1 MAAPAEEKKEAGDS
15 KPSVFFILGGPGAG
29 KGTQCANLVNEFGLV
44 HLSAGDL
51 LRAERNSGSSD
62 AELINNYI
70 KEGKIVPVE
79 ITVGLIKKA
88 MERHM
93 GLGND
98 QFLIDGFPRNADN
111 LEGWNKIMSD
121 FAEVPFLLLLECT
134 EDEMTK
140 RILKRAE
147 TAEVARKDDNLE
159 TLKKRFKVFVEQT
172 MPVVDQFKEM
182 GKCKVVESIGD
193 VESIYANIRRHF
205 IQSLVQPK
213 VVFVLGG
220 PGAGKGTQCTTLV
233 QDDEFKE
240 AFAHL
245 SAGDLLRAER
255 NSGSEDADLINNYI
269 KEGKIVPVEITVG
282 LIKNAMNKLMAEEGK
297 YVFIID
303 GFPRNQDN
311 LEGWNKVM
319 GTDCD
324 VEFLLFLDCT
334 EDEMTKRILDR
345 AAKSEV
351 KRKDDNEETLK
362 KRFKVYM
369 ESTMPIV
376 EIFEGQQKLAKVSS
390 MGSVEDIYG
399 NVRKH
404 FVPFVQKPNVVFV
417 LGGPGAGKG
426 TQCANL
432 VRDFGV
438 VHLSAGDLLRAE
450 RNSGSSDAELIN
462 NYIKEGKIV
471 PVEIT
476 VGLLKRAMMKEMAE
490 NAKFT
495 FIIDGFPRNY
505 DNLSGWNKI
514 CGGTFATVPFLLH
527 FECSEEEMTKRIMD
541 RAEKSEVKRKDDNL
555 ETIKKR
561 FAVYNE
567 QTMPVVQVFRDEKKC
582 VDLDAMDTIDNV
594 YEKVKA
600 VFTERLGL

>member
-1 MAAPAEEKKEAGDS
+1 
-15 KPSVFFILGGPGAG
+15 
-29 KGTQCANLVNEFGLV
+29 
-44 HLSAGDL
+44 
-51 LRAERNSGSSD
+51 
-62 AELINNYI
+62 
-70 KEGKIVPVE
+70 
-79 ITVGLIKKA
+79 
-88 MERHM
+88 
-93 GLGND
+93 
-98 QFLIDGFPRNADN
+98 
-111 LEGWNKIMSD
+111 
-121 FAEVPFLLLLECT
+121 
-134 EDEMTK
+134 MTK

-182 GKCKVVESIGD
+182 GKCKVVESIGS
-193 VESIYANIRRHF
+193 VESIYANIRKHF
-205 IQSLVQPK
+205 IQALVKPK
-213 VVFVLGG
+213 GVFVLGG

-233 QDDEFKE
+233 QDDEFKA

-255 NSGSEDADLINNYI
+255 NSGSEDAELINNYI

-324 VEFLLFLDCT
+324 VKFLLFLDCT

-426 TQCANL
+426 TQCVNL

-450 RNSGSSDAELIN
+450 RNSGSKDAELIN
-462 NYIKEGKIV
+462 NYIKEGQIV
-471 PVEIT
+471 PVKIT
-476 VGLLKRAMMKEMAE
+476 VGLIKKAMK
-490 NAKFT
+490 KYVSYGQSDFV
-495 FIIDGFPRNY
+495 IDGFPRNK
-505 DNLSGWNKI
+505 DNLDGSNALI
-514 CGGTFATVPFLLH
+514 SEYAEVPFLLLL
-527 FECSEEEMTKRIMD
+527 ECTEEEMTNRIMK
-541 RAEKSEVKRKDDNL
+541 RAESSAIKRKDDNL
-555 ETIKKR
+555 ETLKKR
-561 FAVYNE
+561 FKVFKE
-567 QTMPVVQVFRDEKKC
+567 STMPIVAAFEKQEKC
-582 VDLDAMDTIDNV
+582 I
-594 YEKVKA
+594 KV
-600 VFTERLGL
+600 ESM

>member
-1 MAAPAEEKKEAGDS
+1 
-15 KPSVFFILGGPGAG
+15 
-29 KGTQCANLVNEFGLV
+29 
-44 HLSAGDL
+44 
-51 LRAERNSGSSD
+51 
-62 AELINNYI
+62 
-70 KEGKIVPVE
+70 
-79 ITVGLIKKA
+79 
-88 MERHM
+88 
-93 GLGND
+93 
-98 QFLIDGFPRNADN
+98 
-111 LEGWNKIMSD
+111 
-121 FAEVPFLLLLECT
+121 
-134 EDEMTK
+134 MTK

-182 GKCKVVESIGD
+182 GKCKVVESIGS
-193 VESIYANIRRHF
+193 VESIYANIRKHF
-205 IQSLVQPK
+205 IQALVKPK

-233 QDDEFKE
+233 EDDEFKA

-255 NSGSEDADLINNYI
+255 NSGSEDAELINNYI

-351 KRKDDNEETLK
+351 KRKDDN
-362 KRFKVYM
+362 
-369 ESTMPIV
+369 
-376 EIFEGQQKLAKVSS
+376 A
-390 MGSVEDIYG
+390 
-399 NVRKH
+399 
-404 FVPFVQKPNVVFV
+404 
-417 LGGPGAGKG
+417 
-426 TQCANL
+426 
-432 VRDFGV
+432 
-438 VHLSAGDLLRAE
+438 
-450 RNSGSSDAELIN
+450 
-462 NYIKEGKIV
+462 
-471 PVEIT
+471 
-476 VGLLKRAMMKEMAE
+476 
-490 NAKFT
+490 
-495 FIIDGFPRNY
+495 
-505 DNLSGWNKI
+505 
-514 CGGTFATVPFLLH
+514 
-527 FECSEEEMTKRIMD
+527 
-541 RAEKSEVKRKDDNL
+541 

-561 FAVYNE
+561 FKVYNE
-567 QTMPVVQVFRDEKKC
+567 QTMPVVEVFRSETKC

>member
-1 MAAPAEEKKEAGDS
+1 M
-15 KPSVFFILGGPGAG
+15 
-29 KGTQCANLVNEFGLV
+29 TQ
-44 HLSAGDL
+44 
-51 LRAERNSGSSD
+51 
-62 AELINNYI
+62 
-70 KEGKIVPVE
+70 
-79 ITVGLIKKA
+79 
-88 MERHM
+88 
-93 GLGND
+93 
-98 QFLIDGFPRNADN
+98 
-111 LEGWNKIMSD
+111 
-121 FAEVPFLLLLECT
+121 
-134 EDEMTK
+134 

-159 TLKKRFKVFVEQT
+159 TLKKRFKVFQEQT
-172 MPVVDQFKEM
+172 MPVVDQFKKME
-182 GKCKVVESIGD
+182 KCRVVESIGT
-193 VESIYANIRRHF
+193 VESIYANIRKQF
-205 IQSLVQPK
+205 IPSLMKPK

-233 QDDEFKE
+233 EDEQFKSS
-240 AFAHL
+240 FAHL

-255 NSGSEDADLINNYI
+255 NSGSEDAELINNYI

-376 EIFEGQQKLAKVSS
+376 NIFEGQQKLTKVSS
-390 MGSVEDIYG
+390 MGSVDDIYG
-399 NVRKH
+399 NVRRH

-450 RNSGSSDAELIN
+450 RNSGSKDAELIN

-471 PVEIT
+471 PAEIT
-476 VGLLKRAMMKEMAE
+476 VGLIKRAMVREMSE
-490 NAKFT
+490 NGKYT
-495 FIIDGFPRNY
+495 FVIDGFPRNY
-505 DNLSGWNKI
+505 DNLSGWNRI

-527 FECSEEEMTKRIMD
+527 FECSEEEMTKRILD
-541 RAEKSEVKRKDDNL
+541 RAAKSEVKRKDDNL

-561 FAVYNE
+561 FKVYNE
-567 QTMPVVQVFRDEKKC
+567 QTMPVVEVFRSETKC

-600 VFTERLGL
+600 VFTDRLGL

>member
-1 MAAPAEEKKEAGDS
+1 MG
-15 KPSVFFILGGPGAG
+15 
-29 KGTQCANLVNEFGLV
+29 
-44 HLSAGDL
+44 
-51 LRAERNSGSSD
+51 
-62 AELINNYI
+62 
-70 KEGKIVPVE
+70 KEGKIVPVA

-88 MERHM
+88 MEKNM
-93 GLGND
+93 GLGRD

-111 LEGWNKIMSD
+111 LEGWNKIMAD

-134 EDEMTK
+134 EEEMTQ

-159 TLKKRFKVFVEQT
+159 TLKKRFKVFQEQT
-172 MPVVDQFKEM
+172 MPVVDKFKEM
-182 GKCKVVESIGD
+182 GKCRVVESIGT
-193 VESIYANIRRHF
+193 VESIYANIRKQF
-205 IQSLVQPK
+205 ISSLVKPK

-233 QDDEFKE
+233 EDEQFKSS
-240 AFAHL
+240 FAHL

-255 NSGSEDADLINNYI
+255 NSGSEDAELINNYI

-282 LIKNAMNKLMAEEGK
+282 LIKNAMTKLMAEEGK

-334 EDEMTKRILDR
+334 EEEMTKRILDR

-390 MGSVEDIYG
+390 MGSVDEIYA
-399 NVRKH
+399 NVRRH

-426 TQCANL
+426 TQCSNL
-432 VRDFGV
+432 VKDFGV

-450 RNSGSSDAELIN
+450 RNSGSADAELIN

-476 VGLLKRAMMKEMAE
+476 VGLIKRAMMKEMAQNE
-490 NAKFT
+490 KYT

-505 DNLSGWNKI
+505 NNLGGWNKI

-541 RAEKSEVKRKDDNL
+541 RAAKSEVKRKDDNL

-561 FAVYNE
+561 FKVYNE
-567 QTMPVVQVFRDEKKC
+567 DTMPVVEVFRGEKKC
-582 VDLDAMDTIDNV
+582 VDLDAMDSIENV

-600 VFTERLGL
+600 VFTERLEL

>member
-1 MAAPAEEKKEAGDS
+1 MGEKCRVVESIGTVESIYANIRKQFIPS
-15 KPSVFFILGGPGAG
+15 LMKPKVVFVLGGPGAG
-29 KGTQCANLVNEFGLV
+29 KGTQCTTLVEDEAFKSAFA

-51 LRAERNSGSSD
+51 LRAERNSGSDD
-62 AELINNYI
+62 AEMINNYI

-88 MERHM
+88 MER
-93 GLGND
+93 
-98 QFLIDGFPRNADN
+98 
-111 LEGWNKIMSD
+111 
-121 FAEVPFLLLLECT
+121 
-134 EDEMTK
+134 
-140 RILKRAE
+140 
-147 TAEVARKDDNLE
+147 
-159 TLKKRFKVFVEQT
+159 
-172 MPVVDQFKEM
+172 
-182 GKCKVVESIGD
+182 
-193 VESIYANIRRHF
+193 
-205 IQSLVQPK
+205 
-213 VVFVLGG
+213 
-220 PGAGKGTQCTTLV
+220 
-233 QDDEFKE
+233 
-240 AFAHL
+240 
-245 SAGDLLRAER
+245 
-255 NSGSEDADLINNYI
+255 
-269 KEGKIVPVEITVG
+269 
-282 LIKNAMNKLMAEEGK
+282 LMAEEGK

-334 EDEMTKRILDR
+334 EDEMT
-345 AAKSEV
+345 
-351 KRKDDNEETLK
+351 
-362 KRFKVYM
+362 
-369 ESTMPIV
+369 MPIV
-376 EIFEGQQKLAKVSS
+376 KIFEGQQKLAKVSS

-450 RNSGSSDAELIN
+450 RNSGSADAELIN

-476 VGLLKRAMMKEMAE
+476 VGLIKRAMMKEMAQNE
-490 NAKFT
+490 KFT

-505 DNLSGWNKI
+505 NNLGGWNKI

-541 RAEKSEVKRKDDNL
+541 RAAKSEVKRNVWIWMRWIRLIMSMRKSR
-555 ETIKKR
+555 R
-561 FAVYNE
+561 FLLSALN
-567 QTMPVVQVFRDEKKC
+567 FRSKC
-582 VDLDAMDTIDNV
+582 KYKCAG
-594 YEKVKA
+594 YEMKA
-600 VFTERLGL
+600 HLMR

>member
-1 MAAPAEEKKEAGDS
+1 
-15 KPSVFFILGGPGAG
+15 
-29 KGTQCANLVNEFGLV
+29 
-44 HLSAGDL
+44 
-51 LRAERNSGSSD
+51 
-62 AELINNYI
+62 
-70 KEGKIVPVE
+70 
-79 ITVGLIKKA
+79 
-88 MERHM
+88 M
-93 GLGND
+93 GL
-98 QFLIDGFPRNADN
+98 R
-111 LEGWNKIMSD
+111 
-121 FAEVPFLLLLECT
+121 
-134 EDEMTK
+134 
-140 RILKRAE
+140 R
-147 TAEVARKDDNLE
+147 
-159 TLKKRFKVFVEQT
+159 
-172 MPVVDQFKEM
+172 
-182 GKCKVVESIGD
+182 SIPA
-193 VESIYANIRRHF
+193 V
-205 IQSLVQPK
+205 
-213 VVFVLGG
+213 
-220 PGAGKGTQCTTLV
+220 
-233 QDDEFKE
+233 
-240 AFAHL
+240 
-245 SAGDLLRAER
+245 
-255 NSGSEDADLINNYI
+255 
-269 KEGKIVPVEITVG
+269 
-282 LIKNAMNKLMAEEGK
+282 
-297 YVFIID
+297 
-303 GFPRNQDN
+303 
-311 LEGWNKVM
+311 
-319 GTDCD
+319 
-324 VEFLLFLDCT
+324 LDCT

-376 EIFEGQQKLAKVSS
+376 DIFEGQRKLAKVSS
-390 MGSVEDIYG
+390 MGSVDDIYG

-450 RNSGSSDAELIN
+450 RNSGSKDAELIN

-476 VGLLKRAMMKEMAE
+476 VGLLKRAMMREMAG

-527 FECSEEEMTKRIMD
+527 FECSEEEMTKRILD

-561 FAVYNE
+561 FKVYNGD
-567 QTMPVVQVFRDEKKC
+567 TMSVVNVFRNEGKC
-582 VDLDAMDTIDNV
+582 VDIDDMDTKENV
-594 YEKVKA
+594 YAKIKEEFVKQ
-600 VFTERLGL
+600 LNL